1 MNTFAEIL
9 KYTLPSIVVA
19 ALAYL
24 LIKQFIQK
32 EQLLNQQ
39 QQKPDMQKTILPI
52 RLQAYERL
60 ILLLERI
67 SPASLILRVSQP
79 GMSAAQLQ
87 SALTQA
93 LREEFDHNLSQ
104 QVYISAKAWED
115 VKSARE
121 ELIRTINTAATALPA
136 GATGADLAAQ
146 IFTLSLQP
154 GKQTLQFAIDE
165 LKQEFNEKF
174 S

>member
-1 MNTFAEIL
+1 MNTVAEIL
-9 KYTLPSIVVA
+9 KYILPSLVVA
-19 ALAYL
+19 GLAYF
-24 LIKQFIQK
+24 LIKQFLEK
-32 EQLLNQQ
+32 EELLHQHQ
-39 QQKPDMQKTILPI
+39 RKLDIQKTILPV

-60 ILLLERI
+60 ILLMERI

-79 GMSAAQLQ
+79 GMSALQLQ

-104 QVYISAKAWED
+104 QVYVSSRAWED

-121 ELIRTINTAATALPA
+121 ELIRMINTAATALPA
-136 GATGADLAAQ
+136 DATGADLAAQ
-146 IFTLSLQP
+146 VFTMSLQP
-154 GKQTLQFAIDE
+154 GKQPLQFAIDQ
-165 LKQEFNEKF
+165 LKQEFNENF

>member
-1 MNTFAEIL
+1 MDTFAEIL

-19 ALAYL
+19 GLAYY
-24 LIKQFIQK
+24 LIKQFLEKDEHLQRH
-32 EQLLNQQ
+32 QLKL
-39 QQKPDMQKTILPI
+39 DMQKTMLPV

-67 SPASLILRVSQP
+67 SPANLILRVNQP
-79 GMSAAQLQ
+79 GMSATQLQ

-104 QVYISAKAWED
+104 QVYVSTRAWED

-121 ELIRTINTAATALPA
+121 ELISMINSAATALPA
-136 GATGADLAAQ
+136 DATGADLATQ
-146 IFTLSLQP
+146 VFTLSLQP
-154 GKQTLQFAIDE
+154 GKQHLQFAIDQ
-165 LKQEFNEKF
+165 LKQEFNQNF

>member
-9 KYTLPSIVVA
+9 KYILPSLVVA
-19 ALAYL
+19 GLAYF
-24 LIKQFIQK
+24 LIRQFFEK
-32 EQLLNQQ
+32 DERLYHHQLKL
-39 QQKPDMQKTILPI
+39 DMQKTILPV

-67 SPASLILRVSQP
+67 SPANLLLRVSQP
-79 GMSAAQLQ
+79 GMSAANLQ
-87 SALTQA
+87 TALTQS

-121 ELIRTINTAATALPA
+121 ELIRMINTAAAALPA
-136 GATGADLAAQ
+136 DATGADLATQ
-146 IFTLSLQP
+146 VFMLSLQS
-154 GKQTLQFAIDE
+154 GKQPLQFAIDQ
-165 LKQEFNEKF
+165 LKQEFNENF

>member
-9 KYTLPSIVVA
+9 KYTLPSLIVA
-19 ALAYL
+19 ALAYFI
-24 LIKQFIQK
+24 IKQFIEK
-32 EQLLNQQ
+32 EHELHRQQ
-39 QQKPDMQKTILPI
+39 SKLDMQKTILPV

-79 GMSAAQLQ
+79 GMTAVQLQ

-104 QVYISAKAWED
+104 QVYVSAKAWED

-121 ELIRTINTAATALPA
+121 ELISIINTAASSLAPE
-136 GATGADLAAQ
+136 ATGADLAAQ

-154 GKQTLQFAIDE
+154 GKQSLHFAIDQ
-165 LKQEFNEKF
+165 LKQEFNAKF

>member
-1 MNTFAEIL
+1 MNTVAEIL
-9 KYTLPSIVVA
+9 KYILPSLVVA
-19 ALAYL
+19 GLAYF
-24 LIKQFIQK
+24 LIKQFLEK
-32 EQLLNQQ
+32 EELLHQHQ
-39 QQKPDMQKTILPI
+39 RKLDIQKTILPV

-60 ILLLERI
+60 ILLMERI

-104 QVYISAKAWED
+104 QVYVSSRAWED

-121 ELIRTINTAATALPA
+121 ELIRMINTSASALPA
-136 GATGADLAAQ
+136 DATGADLAAQ
-146 IFTLSLQP
+146 VFTLSLQP
-154 GKQTLQFAIDE
+154 GKQTLQFAIDQ
-165 LKQEFNEKF
+165 LKQEFNENF

>member
-1 MNTFAEIL
+1 MNTVAEIL
-9 KYTLPSIVVA
+9 KYILPSLVVA
-19 ALAYL
+19 GLAYF
-24 LIKQFIQK
+24 LIKQFLEK
-32 EQLLNQQ
+32 EELLHQHQ
-39 QQKPDMQKTILPI
+39 RKLDIQKTILPV

-79 GMSAAQLQ
+79 GMSAVQLQ

-104 QVYISAKAWED
+104 QVYVSSRAWED

-121 ELIRTINTAATALPA
+121 ELIRMINTAATALPA
-136 GATGADLAAQ
+136 DATGADLAAQ
-146 IFTLSLQP
+146 VFTLSLQP
-154 GKQTLQFAIDE
+154 GKQPLQFAIDQ
-165 LKQEFNEKF
+165 LKQEFNENF

>member
-1 MNTFAEIL
+1 MNMIVEIL
-9 KYTLPSIVVA
+9 KFTLPSIVVA
-19 ALAYL
+19 GLAYF
-24 LIKQFIQK
+24 IIEQFLEK
-32 EQLLNQQ
+32 EKALHQHQLKL
-39 QQKPDMQKTILPI
+39 DMQKTILPV

-67 SPASLILRVSQP
+67 SPANLILRVSEH

-87 SALTQA
+87 SSLTQA

-104 QVYISAKAWED
+104 QVYVSAKAWED

-121 ELIRTINTAATALPA
+121 ELIRMINTAASLLPED
-136 GATGADLAAQ
+136 ATGADLAAEVL
-146 IFTLSLQP
+146 TLSLQS
-154 GKQTLQFAIDE
+154 GKQPLQFAIDQ
-165 LKQEFNEKF
+165 LKQEFNANF

>member
-9 KYTLPSIVVA
+9 KYTLPSLVVA
-19 ALAYL
+19 GLAYL
-24 LIKQFIQK
+24 LINQFLEKDERLHQHHLK
-32 EQLLNQQ
+32 L
-39 QQKPDMQKTILPI
+39 DMQKTILPV

-67 SPASLILRVSQP
+67 SPANLILRVSQP
-79 GMSAAQLQ
+79 GMSAVQLQ

-104 QVYISAKAWED
+104 QVYISGKAWED

-121 ELIRTINTAATALPA
+121 ELIRMINTAATALPPD
-136 GATGADLAAQ
+136 ATGADLATQ
-146 IFTLSLQP
+146 VFTLSLQP
-154 GKQTLQFAIDE
+154 GKQPLQFAIDQ
-165 LKQEFNEKF
+165 LKREFNENF

>member
-9 KYTLPSIVVA
+9 KYILPSLVVA
-19 ALAYL
+19 GLAYL
-24 LIKQFIQK
+24 LIRQFLEKDAKFHQH
-32 EQLLNQQ
+32 QLKL
-39 QQKPDMQKTILPI
+39 DMQKTILPV

-67 SPASLILRVSQP
+67 TPANLIIRVSQP
-79 GMSAAQLQ
+79 GMTAAQLQ
-87 SALTQA
+87 TTLTQV

-104 QVYISAKAWED
+104 QVYVSAKAWED

-121 ELIRTINTAATALPA
+121 ELIRMINTAASAIPA
-136 GATGADLAAQ
+136 DATGADLATQ

-154 GKQTLQFAIDE
+154 GKQPLQFAIDQ
-165 LKQEFNEKF
+165 LKQEFNANF

>member
-1 MNTFAEIL
+1 MNTFVEVL
-9 KYTLPSIVVA
+9 KYTLPSIIVA
-19 ALAYL
+19 GLAYF
-24 LIKQFIQK
+24 LIRQFIEK
-32 EQLLNQQ
+32 EELLHQHQ
-39 QQKPDMQKTILPI
+39 RKLDMQKTILPV

-67 SPASLILRVSQP
+67 SPASLILRVSQQ
-79 GMSAAQLQ
+79 GMSAVHLQ
-87 SALTQA
+87 SALIQA

-121 ELIRTINTAATALPA
+121 ELIRTINTAATALPFD
-136 GATGADLAAQ
+136 ATGADLATQ
-146 IFTLSLQP
+146 IFTLSLQS
-154 GKQTLQFAIDE
+154 GKQPLQFAIDQ
-165 LKQEFNEKF
+165 LKQEFNENF